1 MSKLVCIVELESYAR
16 DVVDILS
23 VADQDDLKVYLAG
36 KPEAGIVI
44 PGSGG
49 IRKLRWA
56 ASGRGKRGGARVIYY
71 FHNQEI
77 PLFLISIFAKNQ
89 KTDLDASELKSAKQF
104 AEAVA
109 EGRKKRK

>member
-16 DVVDILS
+16 DVGDVLS
-23 VADQDDLKVYLAG
+23 VADQEELRVHLAE
-36 KPEAGIVI
+36 KPEAGLLI
-44 PGSGG
+44 PRSGG
-49 IRKLRWA
+49 VRKLRWA

-71 FHNQEI
+71 YHSLEL

-89 KTDLDASELKSAKQF
+89 KADLDAAELKSAKRF

-109 EGRKKRK
+109 SEYKKRK